1 MRLAEIRG
9 LIKSIT
15 DYDPNT
21 TTYDDELTRI
31 INNVYLEL
39 FAEKPWSFAQKE
51 LIKTAKADD
60 TATNGN
66 VTNSTRDLTT
76 GSGFF
81 IDAMEGQIIEIQ
93 GEEYEIAS
101 VVSSTVANL
110 RQLFTG
116 STVSDSSATFK
127 VKYRYLDLPVNCI
140 SVLQV
145 GRRDRTTTP
154 SSEPGRF
161 TPLTRMEDEW
171 YNVNLDETGTPT
183 DWVAYDDFS
192 IQAPVKTLVVASS
205 GTAGSGWSAGTYTFV
220 YTFVYAGRYS
230 APSSAVTLAT
240 TEDYPTFAV
249 TLPDMTTISGSDASG
264 FKKQAWVKFDPYKSY
279 RKFGAEIVES
289 DTSVSATAPGDNWEL
304 VDRLNNNGGNYRRVR
319 LYPRPSSDTDIT
331 IRYIYAPEFL
341 LEDSDSPQMPGA
353 HHQYIAY
360 KALVDVFSKHDN
372 TTQAEVY
379 RRKAELE
386 IIKMEQRYLSEISRR
401 WVKAGY
407 GVEPAFRSNRFGP
420 LTTSG

>member
-39 FAEKPWSFAQKE
+39 FAEKPWTFAQNE
-51 LIKTAKADD
+51 VVKTARADD
-60 TATNGN
+60 TATNGTT
-66 VTNSTRDLTT
+66 TNSTRDIST

-81 IDAMEGQIIEIQ
+81 IDAMEGQVIEIQ
-93 GEEYEIAS
+93 DAEYEIPS
-101 VVSSTVANL
+101 VISSTSANL
-110 RQLFTG
+110 KQLFTG
-116 STVSDSSATFK
+116 STVSGTDTFK

-140 SVLQV
+140 SVLQI

-154 SSEPGRF
+154 SSEPGRY

-171 YNVNLDETGTPT
+171 FNINLDETGTPT
-183 DWVAYDDFS
+183 DWIPYDDFNVQS
-192 IQAPVKTLVVASS
+192 PIKPPVVTTS
-205 GTAGSGWSAGTYTFV
+205 GTPGSGWPADTYTFV
-220 YTFVYAGRYS
+220 YTLNYGNRYS
-230 APSSAVTLAT
+230 AASSAVVLTT
-240 TEDYPTFAV
+240 TEAHPTLSV
-249 TLPDMTTISGSDASG
+249 TLPDLTTVSGSDASG
-264 FKKQAWVKFDPYKSY
+264 FKKQAWIKFSPYKAF

-289 DTSVSATAPGDNWEL
+289 DTSVSAGVYGDNWEL
-304 VDRLNNNGGNYRRVR
+304 GDRLNNNGGNYRRVR
-319 LYPRPSSDTDIT
+319 LYPRTSSDISVT
-331 IRYIYAPEFL
+331 IRYISAPEML

-353 HHQYIAY
+353 HHQYLAY

-372 TTQAEVY
+372 TVQAEVY

-386 IIKMEQRYLSEISRR
+386 ILKMEQRYLSEISRR
-401 WVKAGY
+401 WVKSGY
-407 GVEPAFRSNRFGP
+407 GIESTFRPNRFGP